1 MKRHPTQPDR
11 RAFLGMTAA
20 ALAWP
25 GLARAEAAGL
35 EGLEGR
41 AFGTGWRVVARGL
54 SGLRAPLEAALAQV
68 DAQMSPWRGDSEV
81 ARL

>member
-1 MKRHPTQPDR
+1 MTTHAMKPDR

-35 EGLEGR
+35 EVLD
-41 AFGTGWRVVARGL
+41 
-54 SGLRAPLEAALAQV
+54 AALAQV
-68 DAQMSPWRGDSEV
+68 SGA
-81 ARL
+81 